1 MCGERELLNR
11 LNLSG
16 KHGET
21 SAVEHRALQFH
32 ILAVVGDFWKGVKF
46 ITYRFFISHASL

>member
-1 MCGERELLNR
+1 MRGERELLNR

-16 KHGET
+16 KHGEA